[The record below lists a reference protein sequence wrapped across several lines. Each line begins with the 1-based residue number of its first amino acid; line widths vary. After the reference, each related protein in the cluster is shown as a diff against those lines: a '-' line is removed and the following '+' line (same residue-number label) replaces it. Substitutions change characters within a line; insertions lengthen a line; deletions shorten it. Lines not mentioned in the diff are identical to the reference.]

1 LRYLSDTIILQLQLQ
16 FLFYNEQQMHKTN
29 SSQEKALTT
38 HNQLLIFPVLQ
49 VFIISLSDSL
59 SKNNDCTIW
68 HVSLCFHK

>member
-16 FLFYNEQQMHKTN
+16 FLFYNEQQMHKTI

-49 VFIISLSDSL
+49 VFIISLS
-59 SKNNDCTIW
+59 
-68 HVSLCFHK
+68 